1 MSARILVVE
10 DDAPLADMLA
20 RGLALA
26 GYEVVSAEDGI
37 SGEVRW
43 RAGGYAVVILDV
55 MLPARDGIELCRLMR
70 ASGDRTPV
78 ILLTARDDEAK
89 RSAGLQAGA
98 SAYVTKP
105 FVYSDLIALIRDLER
120 RHHGSDSRLPAP
132 SR

>member
-10 DDAPLADMLA
+10 DDAPLADMLV

-26 GYEVVSAEDGI
+26 GYEVVSAEDGA
-37 SGEVRW
+37 SGEARW
-43 RAGGYAVVILDV
+43 RAGGYAAIILDV

-78 ILLTARDDEAK
+78 ILLSARDDEAK
-89 RSAGLQAGA
+89 RSAGLAAGA

-105 FVYSDLIALIRDLER
+105 FVYADLVALIRDLER
-120 RHHGSDSRLPAP
+120 RHRGSDSRLPAP